1 MLPDRVSGFGNPLRP
16 RPDHTPSESRE
27 LRVVSSAGLHVYSEA
42 VLKAAAPSSVTE
54 MTSQGVLAT
63 GFDDE
68 SENPPVK
75 ALTRAE
81 AQAFRLSRPQLSP
94 WRVVAAQVVVGGV
107 LGSVAWLVWGR
118 SDFTQ
123 SVLYGVF
130 VAVLPGALMARG
142 MTSRLTGLSVASSAA
157 GVMVWSLV
165 KISVSI
171 CALLLAPKLIQPLNW
186 PCLLASMALCMQV
199 YWVALLWRGR

>member
-1 MLPDRVSGFGNPLRP
+1 M
-16 RPDHTPSESRE
+16 
-27 LRVVSSAGLHVYSEA
+27 
-42 VLKAAAPSSVTE
+42 LKAVAPSSVTE
-54 MTSQGVLAT
+54 MTVRGVLAT

-68 SENPPVK
+68 SEDPPVK

-81 AQAFRLSRPQLSP
+81 AQALRLSHPQLSP
-94 WRVVAAQVVVGGV
+94 WRVIAAQVAVGGV
-107 LGSVAWLVWGR
+107 LGGVAWLIWGR

-171 CALLLAPKLIQPLNW
+171 VALLLAPKLIQPLNW
-186 PCLLASMALCMQV
+186 PCLLGSMALCMQV

>member
-1 MLPDRVSGFGNPLRP
+1 
-16 RPDHTPSESRE
+16 
-27 LRVVSSAGLHVYSEA
+27 
-42 VLKAAAPSSVTE
+42 VLKAAVPGSVTE
-54 MTSQGVLAT
+54 TTVRGVLAS

-68 SENPPVK
+68 PEDPPVK

-81 AQAFRLSRPQLSP
+81 AQALRLSRPQLSP
-94 WRVVAAQVVVGGV
+94 WRVIAAQVVVGGV
-107 LGSVAWLVWGR
+107 LGGVAWLVWGR
-118 SDFTQ
+118 SDLTQ

-130 VAVLPGALMARG
+130 VAVLPGVLMARG

-165 KISVSI
+165 KICVSI

-186 PCLLASMALCMQV
+186 PCLLGSMTLCMQV
-199 YWVALLWRGR
+199 YWVALLWPGR